1 MRYPYYYNGQD
12 YTLEPTG
19 AIVGY
24 VRAKTQGKAELLVQ
38 IAAKQNPIVSD
49 EKIVQKE
56 SSSSDNEIDLD
67 DI

>member
-24 VRAKTQGKAELLVQ
+24 VRAKTQGKAQLLVQ

-49 EKIVQKE
+49 ELQ
-56 SSSSDNEIDLD
+56 D
-67 DI
+67 